1 MHPVSILDIHMNV
14 LIGGDFEWFLSETE
28 GRLFGWEG
36 KKKGMLGDT
45 KTGCPI
51 THEPF
56 CILPPTLELGMRL
69 SLASGSR
76 GK

>member
-1 MHPVSILDIHMNV
+1 MNV
-14 LIGGDFEWFLSETE
+14 LIGGDFEWFLSEIE

-36 KKKGMLGDT
+36 KKKGILGDT

-51 THEPF
+51 IYEPF

-69 SLASGSR
+69 FLASGLR